1 MAEFFDQLG
10 SLLFL
15 DIETASTTESFESL
29 DPRLQQEWIRKEKYM
44 RSENPDPEP
53 GSFFF
58 DRAGIHAEFGKII
71 CIGVGYFQVK
81 KRDKK
86 LLFRSKILASEEE
99 KEILMEMKALLE
111 RKKWILC
118 AHNGKEF
125 DFPYLCRRMLIH
137 GISLPEPLQLAGKKP
152 WELRHVDTMDLW
164 KFGDYKHY
172 TRLELLAGV
181 FGITSSKESIDG
193 SEVNAS
199 YYQEKNIEKI
209 KAYCLRDV
217 EVTARIYLA
226 LHPQQDPFEVVL
238 VDA

>member
-86 LLFRSKILASEEE
+86 LLFRSKIFASEEE

>member
-238 VDA
+238 VDD

>member
-152 WELRHVDTMDLW
+152 WELRHVDPMDLW

>member
-15 DIETASTTESFESL
+15 DIETASTSESFESL
-29 DPRLQQEWIRKEKYM
+29 DPRLQREWIRKEKFM

-53 GSFFF
+53 GSLFF

-86 LLFRSKILASEEE
+86 LLFRSKILAAEEE

-226 LHPQQDPFEVVL
+226 LHPQQEPFEVVL

>member
-99 KEILMEMKALLE
+99 KEILMEMRALLE